1 MLKYRGKEENQK
13 IKNFE
18 IVYGI
23 SDRKGEILMF
33 KKGDYIIYGSRGV
46 CEVSDVI
53 LMNINTIE
61 KDKLYYVL
69 HPYHQKENKIFTS
82 VDNQKTIMRKIVTKE
97 EALFFI
103 NHISE
108 VEELE
113 IMNDKLR
120 EKSYKECLLKCD
132 NREWLKIIKTIYS
145 HQQQRVSKGKKMPVI
160 DEMYLKM
167 AEDNL
172 FSELSIAL
180 EKPKEEIKKY
190 ILTKLDISI
199 LV

>member
-1 MLKYRGKEENQK
+1 M
-13 IKNFE
+13 
-18 IVYGI
+18 
-23 SDRKGEILMF
+23 
-33 KKGDYIIYGSRGV
+33 
-46 CEVSDVI
+46 
-53 LMNINTIE
+53 
-61 KDKLYYVL
+61 
-69 HPYHQKENKIFTS
+69 
-82 VDNQKTIMRKIVTKE
+82 
-97 EALFFI
+97 
-103 NHISE
+103 NHILE

>member
-1 MLKYRGKEENQK
+1 M
-13 IKNFE
+13 
-18 IVYGI
+18 
-23 SDRKGEILMF
+23 
-33 KKGDYIIYGSRGV
+33 
-46 CEVSDVI
+46 
-53 LMNINTIE
+53 
-61 KDKLYYVL
+61 
-69 HPYHQKENKIFTS
+69 
-82 VDNQKTIMRKIVTKE
+82 
-97 EALFFI
+97 
-103 NHISE
+103 
-108 VEELE
+108 
-113 IMNDKLR
+113 
-120 EKSYKECLLKCD
+120 LKCD